1 MSYLKKT
8 RTLETFLNL
17 TDNESTTRNRKSVL
31 NHFEKFCEK
40 NFDRSMDTVIEDL
53 VLVSKG
59 ESNQIEDLLQEYIS
73 NGFKNKPPKSIRIHY
88 SILTR
93 HLKYRGVTLD
103 RDSLKTVLVF
113 PRIVYEELVPM
124 F

>member
-59 ESNQIEDLLQEYIS
+59 ESNQIEDLL
-73 NGFKNKPPKSIRIHY
+73 
-88 SILTR
+88 
-93 HLKYRGVTLD
+93 
-103 RDSLKTVLVF
+103 
-113 PRIVYEELVPM
+113 
-124 F
+124 